1 MLAWS
6 HRKTG
11 FQLSYPDEKKRAWRR
26 RNLMKVGIDH
36 GGNTGLNTE
45 RGNAI
50 FGYRVAKRV

>member
-1 MLAWS
+1 LLACS

-11 FQLSYPDEKKRAWRR
+11 FQLSYPDEKKCAWRQ

-36 GGNTGLNTE
+36 SGNIGLSTE

-50 FGYRVAKRV
+50 FGYLPD